1 MDINATKE
9 TLNINKIICEKKEML
24 VVQGD
29 MIVPDA
35 KPDILNTVNTS
46 GNMCIYKKEVLDGK
60 VKIDGNILAYI
71 MYLADGENDNIRGLN
86 TNLDFS
92 ETINVPELVSGMNVD
107 LNTSIK
113 FIECKVLNGRKI
125 SLKVTVEINIK
136 AYSRETVDIIT
147 DIDDKN
153 IQVLNKQMKVNS
165 LLNSGFTKAFVKE
178 NISIPSEDNLVE
190 ILNAQICLVDKDIKI
205 SYNKILAKSEVEIK
219 IVYLTEDG
227 RICSSQNRLPLVG
240 FIDIPNI
247 KEENICE
254 TSYMI
259 KNIIIKSNTVEE
271 HSVYLEL
278 ETEISCMVYE
288 EKEIKIIQDMFC
300 PGENMTFNKT
310 MVNTITN
317 KQCKKNICNINEKIN
332 FQEIENGTIV
342 DVEVI
347 PIINKENKLNEKIIY
362 EGELELNIVYT
373 DRSTVGVNSKKIN
386 IPFEKT
392 IEGLENIEKSK
403 IDTILT
409 VNAQNF
415 AKQDTTINSNIDL
428 NFETNMYKNE
438 AIPVI
443 SDITVQEE
451 ESGEDYS
458 VIIYVVKNGDTL
470 WKIAKRFGSTVDD
483 IVRVNGIERPDKINI
498 GEKIY
503 IPRYVLKRAKEP
515 IVLSQNV

>member
-1 MDINATKE
+1 MDINVTKE
-9 TLNINKIICEKKEML
+9 TLNINKSICEKKEML
-24 VVQGD
+24 IVQGD

-60 VKIDGNILAYI
+60 IKIDGNILAYI
-71 MYLADGENDNIRGLN
+71 MYLADGEKDNIRGLN

-92 ETINVPELVSGMNVD
+92 ETINVPEIMSGMNVD
-107 LNTSIK
+107 LNTTIK

-125 SLKVTVEINIK
+125 SLKATIEVNIK

-165 LLNSGFTKAFVKE
+165 LLDSGFTKAFVKE

-190 ILNAQICLVDKDIKI
+190 ILKAQICLVDKDIKI

-219 IVYLTEDG
+219 LVYLTEDG

-240 FIDIPNI
+240 FIDMPNI

-254 TSYMI
+254 TSYII

-271 HSVYLEL
+271 HSIYLEL
-278 ETEISCMVYE
+278 EAEISCMVYE
-288 EKEIKIIQDMFC
+288 EKEIRIIQDMFC
-300 PGENMTFNKT
+300 PGENMTFNKI
-310 MVNTITN
+310 MVNTVTN
-317 KQCKKNICNINEKIN
+317 KQCRKNICNINEKIGAN
-332 FQEIENGTIV
+332 ELENCDIV
-342 DVEVI
+342 DVEVT
-347 PIINKENKLNEKIIY
+347 PIVNKENKLSGKIIY
-362 EGELELNIVYT
+362 EGELELNVILT
-373 DRSTVGVNSKKIN
+373 ENSTVGINTKKLK

-392 IEGLENIEKSK
+392 IEGLDNIEKFK
-403 IDTILT
+403 IDTSIT
-409 VNAQNF
+409 VNSQNF
-415 AKQDTTINSNIDL
+415 EKQNGILNSNIDL
-428 NFETNMYKNE
+428 NFDTDMYRNE
-438 AIPVI
+438 SIPVI
-443 SDITVQEE
+443 SDIAIQEE
-451 ESGEDYS
+451 ENGEDYS
-458 VIIYVVKNGDTL
+458 VIIYVVKSGDTL

>member
-1 MDINATKE
+1 M
-9 TLNINKIICEKKEML
+9 
-24 VVQGD
+24 Q
-29 MIVPDA
+29 
-35 KPDILNTVNTS
+35 
-46 GNMCIYKKEVLDGK
+46 
-60 VKIDGNILAYI
+60 
-71 MYLADGENDNIRGLN
+71 
-86 TNLDFS
+86 
-92 ETINVPELVSGMNVD
+92 
-107 LNTSIK
+107 
-113 FIECKVLNGRKI
+113 
-125 SLKVTVEINIK
+125 
-136 AYSRETVDIIT
+136 
-147 DIDDKN
+147 
-153 IQVLNKQMKVNS
+153 
-165 LLNSGFTKAFVKE
+165 
-178 NISIPSEDNLVE
+178 
-190 ILNAQICLVDKDIKI
+190 
-205 SYNKILAKSEVEIK
+205 
-219 IVYLTEDG
+219 
-227 RICSSQNRLPLVG
+227 
-240 FIDIPNI
+240 
-247 KEENICE
+247 
-254 TSYMI
+254 
-259 KNIIIKSNTVEE
+259 
-271 HSVYLEL
+271 
-278 ETEISCMVYE
+278 
-288 EKEIKIIQDMFC
+288 
-300 PGENMTFNKT
+300 
-310 MVNTITN
+310 
-317 KQCKKNICNINEKIN
+317 KNICNINEKIN

-347 PIINKENKLNEKIIY
+347 PIINKENKLNGKIIY